1 MADTGQTP
9 YDRQMPF
16 WTIKTTHGG
25 TTMKPWLMS
34 GLLLVS
40 TLLLSG
46 CTTCDVALWLGN
58 DVCEIGGY

>member
-1 MADTGQTP
+1 MGQRP
-9 YDRQMPF
+9 DGPI
-16 WTIKTTHGG
+16 IKNNGG
-25 TTMKPWLMS
+25 TNMKPWLMS

-40 TLLLSG
+40 ALLLSG

>member
-1 MADTGQTP
+1 
-9 YDRQMPF
+9 
-16 WTIKTTHGG
+16 
-25 TTMKPWLMS
+25 MKPWLMS